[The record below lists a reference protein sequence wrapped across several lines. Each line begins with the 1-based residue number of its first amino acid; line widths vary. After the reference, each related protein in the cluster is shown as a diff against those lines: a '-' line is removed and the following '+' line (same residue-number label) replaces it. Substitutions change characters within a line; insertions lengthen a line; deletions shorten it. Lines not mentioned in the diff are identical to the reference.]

1 MIICITSVN
10 IFNITRKIM
19 RKIYTKTF
27 VYFAEIQ
34 YIYNEINNRNII
46 MDILNFTYYFLI

>member
-1 MIICITSVN
+1 
-10 IFNITRKIM
+10 M

-46 MDILNFTYYFLI
+46 MDILLHVLFFNI